1 MIKDN
6 CRYHWVEREFT
17 EIKRVVDEYLS
28 QSDNRN
34 STLVSCYN
42 IQS

>member
-1 MIKDN
+1 MIQGN

-34 STLVSCYN
+34 STLISCYN
-42 IQS
+42 